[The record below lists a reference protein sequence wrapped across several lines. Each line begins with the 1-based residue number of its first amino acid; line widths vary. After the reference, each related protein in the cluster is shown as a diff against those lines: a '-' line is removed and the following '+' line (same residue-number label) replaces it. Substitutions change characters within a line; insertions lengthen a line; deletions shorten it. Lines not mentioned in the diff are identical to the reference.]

1 MIPVS
6 AKNYNAGKHGA
17 TPIYS
22 GYYKSL
28 IQYIDID
35 NLTTPLRRPPE
46 KERAK
51 LFSESLATHGF
62 LRPLMVDGEGRIADG
77 AKRYDASRAL
87 GYASVPCVSYPT
99 PLIFED
105 DMIFRRLERDV
116 LSFFEFAEQLKLLT
130 SKHLYSQESVAAVLG
145 RSQSYV
151 ANKLRLLAFT
161 REERE
166 AILDSELTERHCR
179 TLLRIRDPGQRHTA
193 LCHIVSSGMNVSA
206 AEAYISSLISEDKP
220 AAERFISK
228 LRSFLDTFSD
238 SPGIFATETLGRDGT
253 LNFNI
258 SVSRET
264 F

>member
-6 AKNYNAGKHGA
+6 AKNENAGIKDII
-17 TPIYS
+17 PIYS
-22 GYYKSL
+22 GYYKNI
-28 IQYIDID
+28 IQYIDIYK
-35 NLTTPLRRPPE
+35 LATPLRRPLE

-51 LFSESLATHGF
+51 LFSESLASYGF

-105 DMIFRRLERDV
+105 DMILRSLERDP
-116 LSFFEFAEQLKLLT
+116 LSFFEFAEKLKLLT
-130 SKHLYSQESVAAVLG
+130 SKHLYSQDSAAAILG

-151 ANKLRLLAFT
+151 ANKLRLLTFT

-166 AILDSELTERHCR
+166 TITDANLTERHCR
-179 TLLRIRDPGQRHTA
+179 TLLRIKDSGRRHNA

-206 AEAYISSLISEDKP
+206 AEAYITSLISDDKP

-228 LRSFLDTFSD
+228 LRSFLDSFSD

-253 LNFNI
+253 VNFN
-258 SVSRET
+258 
-264 F
+264 